1 MIVPWEEITDD
12 TLERLLEEYV
22 SRDGTDYGEVEVPIS
37 RRVRQVREALKRR
50 QLVIWF
56 DEASEST
63 TLLAREQALSA
74 ENGVL

>member
-1 MIVPWEEITDD
+1 MIVPWEEIADD

-22 SRDGTDYGEVEVPIS
+22 SRDGTDYGEVEVSIS
-37 RRVRQVREALKRR
+37 RRVQQVREALRRR
-50 QLVIWF
+50 QLVVWF
-56 DEASEST
+56 DEASESA